1 MQCEAVLSQLLRN
14 RMLKKHKFPFYKQ
27 LDYRDCGP
35 TCLRMIAKFH
45 GKTFSR
51 EFLRDQAGITRMGV
65 TMAGI
70 ADAAEAIEMR
80 TLGMR
85 IALESLVSE
94 APTPFIVPWRQK
106 HFVVVYKTT
115 IDKVFVADPAQGLLE
130 YSHQEFSEAWTAT
143 QDKTGF
149 VLLLEPNVNFFAL
162 DEDKT
167 KAKGFGFLWPY
178 LRPYKNL
185 IGQLLIGLLVG
196 TTIQFIMPFLM
207 QSVVDI
213 GVNNQDIPF
222 IYLIL
227 IAQIVLFLS
236 QTMVSIF
243 REWLLLHVSGR
254 FNIKM
259 VSDFL
264 FKMLKLPVTFFD
276 TRNTGEH
283 LQRIQ
288 DHARVQN
295 FVSSSSFNMIY
306 SIILFVVF
314 NGVLAFYDLQ
324 IFLVFFIGAVCYV
337 GYTMFFLK
345 KRAELDFKRFDE
357 QSASQTS
364 LLQMIN
370 GVREIKVNNSQRKN
384 RWKWEQVQ
392 ISLFKTSM
400 SSLKLAQYQSIGSN
414 FINEL
419 KNIIITFLSATAVVQ
434 GDITLGMM
442 LSIQYI
448 VGQLNMP
455 LNNFIGFIQL
465 WQDAKISLE
474 RLWQVH
480 SKDDEDVIKENKVK
494 ELPQNK
500 DIVIKDLCFQYGSKS
515 SAMVLNKLNFIIPE
529 GKTTAIVGASGSG
542 KTTLIK
548 LLLKFYEPTS
558 GSINIGSTDL
568 SAINNDFWRLNCGAV
583 LQETFIFNDTIA
595 GNISESEQDEIID
608 REKLKMASYISNIED
623 FIEKLPNKLNTEL
636 GTSGIRLS
644 GGQEQRLMI
653 ARAVYKNPSYV
664 FFDEATS
671 SLDANNE
678 KTIMEKLNLFLSG
691 RTSVIVA
698 HRLSTVR
705 NADRILVL
713 ENGEIVEQ
721 GNHETLTKLK
731 GKYYELVKNQ
741 LELGN

>member
-1 MQCEAVLSQLLRN
+1 MV
-14 RMLKKHKFPFYKQ
+14 KKDKFPFFRQ

-35 TCLRMIAKFH
+35 TCLRMVAKFH

-51 EFLRDQAGITRMGV
+51 EFLRDKAGITRMGV

-85 IALESLVSE
+85 IALESLVTE

-115 IDKVFVADPAQGLLE
+115 KDKIYVADPAQGLLE
-130 YSHQEFSEAWTAT
+130 YSHQDFLEAWTTT
-143 QDKTGF
+143 QDQTGF
-149 VLLLEPNVNFFAL
+149 VLLLEPNASFFKL
-162 DEDKT
+162 DEDSSKPRN
-167 KAKGFGFLWPY
+167 FSFLWPY
-178 LRPYKNL
+178 LKPYKKL
-185 IGQLLIGLLVG
+185 IYQLVIGLLVG
-196 TTIQFIMPFLM
+196 TCIQFIMPFFM

-213 GVNNQDIPF
+213 GVSNQDIPF
-222 IYLIL
+222 IYLVL
-227 IAQIVLFLS
+227 IAQLILFVS
-236 QTMVSIF
+236 QTLVSIF
-243 REWLLLHVSGR
+243 REWLLLHVTGR

-259 VSDFL
+259 ISDFL
-264 FKMLKLPVTFFD
+264 FKMLKLPVNFFD

-295 FVSSSSFNMIY
+295 FVSSSSFNMLY
-306 SIILFVVF
+306 SLVLFVIF
-314 NGVLAFYDLQ
+314 SGVLCYYNVK
-324 IFLVFFIGAVCYV
+324 IFFTFLIGAILYV
-337 GYTMFFLK
+337 SYTFFFLK

-364 LLQMIN
+364 LVQIIN

-419 KNIIITFLSATAVVQ
+419 KNILITFLSASAVVN

-448 VGQLNMP
+448 VGQLNLP
-455 LNNFIGFIQL
+455 LSNFIGFIQL

-480 SKDDEDVIKENKVK
+480 SKEDEDAIEMQKVK
-494 ELPQNK
+494 ELPENKSIQIQN
-500 DIVIKDLCFQYGSKS
+500 LSFQYGSKS
-515 SAMVLNKLNFIIPE
+515 SQMILKNLNFEIPV

-548 LLLKFYEPTS
+548 LLLKFYEPTE
-558 GSINIGSTDL
+558 GSILIDKTNL
-568 SAINNDFWRLNCGAV
+568 NAINNDYWRMSCGAV

-595 GNISESEQDEIID
+595 GNISESEQNEIID
-608 REKLKMASYISNIED
+608 RDKLKNAVYIANIED
-623 FIEKLPNKLNTEL
+623 FVERLPNKLNTEL

-653 ARAVYKNPSYV
+653 ARAVYKNPEYV

-678 KTIMEKLNLFLSG
+678 KVIMEKLNSFIKG
-691 RTSVIVA
+691 KTAVIVA
-698 HRLSTVR
+698 HRLSTVK
-705 NADRILVL
+705 NADNIIVL
-713 ENGEIVEQ
+713 ENGELVEQ
-721 GNHETLTKLK
+721 GNHSELTSEK

>member
-1 MQCEAVLSQLLRN
+1 
-14 RMLKKHKFPFYKQ
+14 
-27 LDYRDCGP
+27 
-35 TCLRMIAKFH
+35 MIAKFH

-51 EFLRDQAGITRMGV
+51 EFLRDKAGITRLGV

-85 IALESLVSE
+85 ISLESLVTE
-94 APTPFIVPWRQK
+94 APIPFIVPWRQK
-106 HFVVVYKTT
+106 HFVVVFKTT
-115 IDKVFVADPAQGLLE
+115 KDKIYVADPAQGLLN
-130 YSHQEFSEAWTAT
+130 YSHEEFLEAWTTSA
-143 QDKTGF
+143 DKTGF
-149 VLLLEPNVNFFAL
+149 VLLLEPNPSFFKL
-162 DEDKT
+162 DIKESKS
-167 KAKGFGFLWPY
+167 AGFGFLIPY
-178 LRPYKNL
+178 LTPYKKL
-185 IGQLLIGLLVG
+185 VYQLLIGLLVG
-196 TTIQFIMPFLM
+196 ISIQFIMPFLM
-207 QSVVDI
+207 QSVVDV

-227 IAQIVLFLS
+227 ISQLVLFLS
-236 QTMVSIF
+236 QTLVSIF
-243 REWLLLHVSGR
+243 REWLLLHITGR

-264 FKMLKLPVTFFD
+264 FKMLKLPVNFFD

-288 DHARVQN
+288 DHSRVQN
-295 FVSSSSFNMIY
+295 FVSSSSFNMLY
-306 SIILFVVF
+306 SIILFVIF
-314 NGVLAFYDLQ
+314 NFVLAFYNIK
-324 IFLVFFIGAVCYV
+324 IFVVFLIGAIAYV
-337 GYTMFFLK
+337 GWTVFFLK

-357 QSASQTS
+357 LSQSQTS
-364 LLQMIN
+364 LVQIIN

-414 FINEL
+414 FFNEL
-419 KNIIITFLSATAVVQ
+419 KNIIITFLSASAVVN
-434 GDITLGMM
+434 GEITLGMM

-448 VGQLNMP
+448 VGQLNLP
-455 LNNFIGFIQL
+455 LGNFIGFIQL

-480 SKDDEDVIKENKVK
+480 SKEDEDATILNKVK
-494 ELPQNK
+494 ELPENK
-500 DIVIKDLCFQYGSKS
+500 TISIENLSFQYGSKS
-515 SAMVLNKLNFIIPE
+515 SQMVLKNVSLTIPE

-548 LLLKFYEPTS
+548 LLLKFYQPTL
-558 GSINIGSTDL
+558 GAINIDKTNL
-568 SAINNDFWRLNCGAV
+568 SNINNDFWRMNCGAV

-595 GNISESEQDEIID
+595 GNISESEQDEIMNRD
-608 REKLKMASYISNIED
+608 KLKNAVYIANIED
-623 FIEKLPNKLNTEL
+623 FVEKLPNKLNTEL

-653 ARAVYKNPSYV
+653 ARAVYKNPSFV

-678 KTIMEKLNLFLSG
+678 KVIMEKLNSFLKN

-705 NADRILVL
+705 NADQIIVL
-713 ENGEIVEQ
+713 ENGEVVEQ
-721 GNHETLTKLK
+721 GNHEELTKQK

>member
-1 MQCEAVLSQLLRN
+1 MS
-14 RMLKKHKFPFYKQ
+14 KFPFFRQ

-35 TCLRMIAKFH
+35 TCLRMVAKFH

-51 EFLRDQAGITRMGV
+51 EFLRDKAGITRMGV

-85 IALESLVSE
+85 ISLESLVTE

-106 HFVVVYKTT
+106 HFVVVHKTT
-115 IDKVFVADPAQGLLE
+115 KDKIFVADPAQGLLE
-130 YSHQEFSEAWTAT
+130 YSHQDFLEAWTTA

-149 VLLLEPNVNFFAL
+149 VLLLEPNPNFFEL
-162 DEDKT
+162 KEDKS
-167 KAKGFGFLWPY
+167 KIKSFGFLWSY
-178 LRPYKNL
+178 LKPYKKLVN
-185 IGQLLIGLLVG
+185 QLLIGLLVG

-227 IAQIVLFLS
+227 VAQLVLFVS
-236 QTMVSIF
+236 QTLVSIF
-243 REWLLLHVSGR
+243 REWLLLHVTGR

-264 FKMLKLPVTFFD
+264 FKMLKLPVNFFD

-288 DHARVQN
+288 DHTRVQN
-295 FVSSSSFNMIY
+295 FVSSSSFNMLY
-306 SIILFVVF
+306 SIVLFIVF
-314 NGVLAFYDLQ
+314 NFVLAFYNFK
-324 IFLVFFIGAVCYV
+324 IFVVFLIGAICYV
-337 GYTMFFLK
+337 GWTLFFLK

-364 LLQMIN
+364 LVQIIN

-400 SSLKLAQYQSIGSN
+400 STLKLAQYQSIGSN

-419 KNIIITFLSATAVVQ
+419 KNILITFLSASAVVN

-448 VGQLNMP
+448 VGQLNLP
-455 LNNFIGFIQL
+455 LSNFIGFIQL

-480 SKDDEDVIKENKVK
+480 SKKDEDATELNKAK
-494 ELPQNK
+494 ELPENK
-500 DIVIKDLCFQYGSKS
+500 SIFIKNLSFQYGSKS
-515 SAMVLNKLNFIIPE
+515 SQMVLKNLSFEIPQ

-548 LLLKFYEPTS
+548 LLLKFYEPTD
-558 GSINIGSTDL
+558 GAILIGNTNLNDL
-568 SAINNDFWRLNCGAV
+568 NNDYWRMNCGAV

-595 GNISESEQDEIID
+595 GNISESEQNEIID
-608 REKLKMASYISNIED
+608 RDKLKNAVYIANIKD
-623 FIEKLPNKLNTEL
+623 FVERLPNKLNTEL

-653 ARAVYKNPSYV
+653 ARAVYKNPEFV

-678 KTIMEKLNLFLSG
+678 KTIMEKLNSFLNKK
-691 RTSVIVA
+691 TSVIVA
-698 HRLSTVR
+698 HRLSTVK
-705 NADRILVL
+705 NADNIIVL
-713 ENGEIVEQ
+713 ENGEVVEQ
-721 GNHETLTKLK
+721 GNHEQLTKLK

>member
-1 MQCEAVLSQLLRN
+1 MA
-14 RMLKKHKFPFYKQ
+14 KTKFPFFRQ

-35 TCLRMIAKFH
+35 TCLRMVAKH
-45 GKTFSR
+45 YGKTFSR
-51 EFLRDQAGITRMGV
+51 EFLRDKAGITRVGV

-80 TLGMR
+80 TLGIR
-85 IALESLVSE
+85 IALESLVNE
-94 APTPFIVPWRQK
+94 VPTPCIVPWRQK
-106 HFVVVYKTT
+106 HFVVVYKTSK
-115 IDKVFVADPAQGLLE
+115 DKIFVADPAQGLLT
-130 YSHQEFSEAWTAT
+130 YTHQQFLEAWTNTA
-143 QDKTGF
+143 DKTGF
-149 VLLLEPNVNFFAL
+149 ALVLEPNATFYTQK
-162 DEDKT
+162 EDTAKN
-167 KAKGFGFLWPY
+167 KGFGFLYPY
-178 LRPYKNL
+178 LRPYKKLVN
-185 IGQLLIGLLVG
+185 QLLIGLLVG
-196 TTIQFIMPFLM
+196 TTIQFTMPFLM
-207 QSVVDI
+207 QSVVDV
-213 GVNNQDIPF
+213 GVSTQNIPF

-227 IAQIVLFLS
+227 ISQLVLFAS
-236 QTMVSIF
+236 QTAVSIF
-243 REWLLLHVSGR
+243 REWLLLHITGR

-264 FKMLKLPVTFFD
+264 YKMLKLPVNFFD

-288 DHARVQN
+288 DHSRVQN
-295 FVSSSSFNMIY
+295 FVSSSSFNMLY
-306 SIILFVVF
+306 SIVLFVVF
-314 NGVLAFYDLQ
+314 NFVLAYYNFK
-324 IFLVFFIGAVCYV
+324 IFVVFLIGAIVYV
-337 GYTMFFLK
+337 SWTLFFLK

-357 QSASQTS
+357 QSQSQTS
-364 LLQMIN
+364 LIQIIN

-400 SSLKLAQYQSIGSN
+400 SSLKLAQYQTIGST

-419 KNIIITFLSATAVVQ
+419 KNIIITFLSATAVVN
-434 GDITLGMM
+434 GEITLGMM
-442 LSIQYI
+442 LSVQYI
-448 VGQLNMP
+448 VGQLNAP
-455 LNNFIGFIQL
+455 LGNFITFIQL

-480 SKDDEDVIKENKVK
+480 SKEDEDDAKLQKVK
-494 ELPQNK
+494 ELPTKK
-500 DIVIKDLCFQYGSKS
+500 DIVIKDLSFRYGSKS
-515 SAMVLNKLNFIIPE
+515 SALVLKNLNFIIPE

-558 GSINIGSTDL
+558 GAIQIDSVDL
-568 SAINNDFWRLNCGAV
+568 QNINNDFWRMNCGAV
-583 LQETFIFNDTIA
+583 LQETFMFNDTIA
-595 GNISESEQDEIID
+595 GNISESEQNEIID
-608 REKLKMASYISNIED
+608 REKLKTAVYISNIED

-653 ARAVYKNPSYV
+653 ARAVYKNPEYV

-678 KTIMEKLNLFLSG
+678 KIIMEKLNTFLNG
-691 RTSVIVA
+691 RTSVVVA

-705 NADRILVL
+705 NADTIIVL
-713 ENGEIVEQ
+713 ENGEVVEQ
-721 GNHETLTKLK
+721 GNHNDLTALQ

>member
-1 MQCEAVLSQLLRN
+1 MKS
-14 RMLKKHKFPFYKQ
+14 KFQHYKQ
-27 LDYRDCGP
+27 LDNKDCGP
-35 TCLRMIAKFH
+35 TCLRMIAKH
-45 GKTFSR
+45 YGKTFSR
-51 EFLRDQAGITRMGV
+51 EFLRDKAGITRMGV

-70 ADAAEAIEMR
+70 ADAAESIEMR

-85 IALESLVSE
+85 IALDSLVNE

-115 IDKVFVADPAQGLLE
+115 NEKIFVADPAQGLLE
-130 YSHQEFSEAWTAT
+130 YSHQDFLEAWTT
-143 QDKTGF
+143 SSDKTGF
-149 VLLLEPNVNFFAL
+149 VLLLEPNANFYTL
-162 DEDKT
+162 SDDKT
-167 KAKGFGFLWPY
+167 KTKGFSFLFPY
-178 LRPYKNL
+178 LRPYKKL
-185 IGQLLIGLLVG
+185 IYQLFIGLLVG
-196 TTIQFIMPFLM
+196 TVIQFIMPFLM

-213 GVNNQDIPF
+213 GVNNQDISF

-227 IAQIVLFLS
+227 IAQLVLFIS
-236 QTMVSIF
+236 QTLVSIF
-243 REWLLLHVSGR
+243 REWLLLHVTGR

-264 FKMLKLPVTFFD
+264 FKMLKLPINYFE

-283 LQRIQ
+283 LQRIT
-288 DHARVQN
+288 DHTRVQN
-295 FVSSSSFNMIY
+295 FVSSSSFNMLY

-314 NGVLAFYDLQ
+314 NFVLAFYNLK
-324 IFLVFFIGAVCYV
+324 IFLVFLIGAILYV
-337 GYTMFFLK
+337 GYTFFFLK
-345 KRAELDFKRFDE
+345 RRAELDFKRFDE
-357 QSASQTS
+357 LSQSQTS
-364 LLQMIN
+364 LVQIIN
-370 GVREIKVNNSQRKN
+370 GVKEIKVNNSQRKN

-419 KNIIITFLSATAVVQ
+419 KNILITFLSATAVVN
-434 GDITLGMM
+434 GEITLGMM

-448 VGQLNMP
+448 VGQLNLP

-480 SKDDEDVIKENKVK
+480 SKEDEDDLKSNKSS

-500 DIVIKDLCFQYGSKS
+500 SIVLKDLSFQYGSKS
-515 SAMVLNKLNFIIPE
+515 SPLVLKNISCVFPE

-542 KTTLIK
+542 KTTLLK
-548 LLLKFYEPTS
+548 LLLKFYPPTN
-558 GSINIGSTDL
+558 GSILIDSNDL
-568 SAINNDFWRLNCGAV
+568 ETIHNDFWRLNCGAV
-583 LQETFIFNDTIA
+583 MQDTFIFNDTIA
-595 GNISESEQDEIID
+595 GNISESEQNEIID
-608 REKLKMASYISNIED
+608 RERLKNASHIANIED
-623 FIEKLPNKLNTEL
+623 FVEKLPNKFNTEL

-678 KTIMEKLNLFLSG
+678 KMIMEKLNSFLKG
-691 RTSVIVA
+691 RTSIIVA

-705 NADRILVL
+705 NADNIIVL

-721 GNHETLTKLK
+721 GSHNVLTKLK

>member
-1 MQCEAVLSQLLRN
+1 MP
-14 RMLKKHKFPFYKQ
+14 KIKFPFYQQ

-51 EFLRDQAGITRMGV
+51 EFLRDKAGITRMGV

-70 ADAAEAIEMR
+70 ADAAESIELR

-85 IALESLVSE
+85 ISLESLINE

-106 HFVVVYKTT
+106 HFVVVYKTSKQK
-115 IDKVFVADPAQGLLE
+115 IYVADPAQGLLE
-130 YSHQEFSEAWTAT
+130 YSHEDFLSAWTNT
-143 QDKTGF
+143 TDKTGF
-149 VLLLEPNVNFFAL
+149 VLLMEPNPSFYTQEEEQTNI
-162 DEDKT
+162 
-167 KAKGFGFLWPY
+167 KGFSFLIPY
-178 LRPYKNL
+178 LRPYNKL
-185 IGQLLIGLLVG
+185 INQLLIGLLVG
-196 TTIQFIMPFLM
+196 ITIQFLLPFLM
-207 QSVVDI
+207 QSVVDV

-227 IAQIVLFLS
+227 ISQLVLFVS
-236 QTMVSIF
+236 QTLVSIF
-243 REWLLLHVSGR
+243 REWLLLHITSR

-264 FKMLKLPVTFFD
+264 YKMLKLPINYFD

-283 LQRIQ
+283 LQRIT
-288 DHARVQN
+288 DHNRIQN
-295 FVSSSSFNMIY
+295 FVSSTTFNMAY
-306 SIILFVVF
+306 SLILFLVF
-314 NGVLAFYDLQ
+314 SVVLAFYSLK
-324 IFLVFFIGAVCYV
+324 IFTVFIVGATLYV
-337 GYTMFFLK
+337 GWTFFFLK

-357 QSASQTS
+357 MAQSQTS
-364 LLQMIN
+364 LVQIIN

-392 ISLFKTSM
+392 ISLFKTSL
-400 SSLKLAQYQSIGSN
+400 SNLQLAQYQSIGSN

-419 KNIIITFLSATAVVQ
+419 KNIIITFLSAKAVVS

-448 VGQLNMP
+448 VGQLNLP
-455 LNNFIGFIQL
+455 LSNFIGFIQL

-480 SKDDEDVIKENKVK
+480 SKEDEDDSKQDKIK
-494 ELPQNK
+494 ELPEK
-500 DIVIKDLCFQYGSKS
+500 KSIIIKDLSFRYGSKS
-515 SAMVLNKLNFIIPE
+515 SPLILKKLNFEIPE

-548 LLLKFYEPTS
+548 LLLKFYEPTE
-558 GSINIGSTDL
+558 GSIGVGPTDL
-568 SAINNDFWRLNCGAV
+568 KNINNDFWRMNCGAV
-583 LQETFIFNDTIA
+583 LQETFIFNDSIA
-595 GNISESEQDEIID
+595 GNISESEQNEIIS
-608 REKLKMASYISNIED
+608 RERLKTAAHVSNIED
-623 FIEKLPNKLNTEL
+623 FIEKLPNKFNTEL

-653 ARAVYKNPSYV
+653 ARAVYKNPAFV

-678 KTIMEKLNLFLSG
+678 KAIMEKLNHFLQD

-698 HRLSTVR
+698 HRLSTVK
-705 NADRILVL
+705 NADKIIVL

-721 GNHETLTKLK
+721 GTHETLTTEK

-741 LELGN
+741 LELGK

>member
-1 MQCEAVLSQLLRN
+1 MSKN
-14 RMLKKHKFPFYKQ
+14 KFPFYRQ

-35 TCLRMIAKFH
+35 TCLRMVAKH
-45 GKTFSR
+45 YGKTFSR
-51 EFLRDQAGITRMGV
+51 EFLRDKAGITRVGV

-85 IALESLVSE
+85 IALDSLVNE
-94 APTPFIVPWRQK
+94 IPTPCIVPWRQK
-106 HFVVVYKTT
+106 HFVVIHKTT
-115 IDKVFVADPAQGLLE
+115 KDKIFIADPAQGLLD
-130 YSHQEFSEAWTAT
+130 YSHQDFLEAWTNTA
-143 QDKTGF
+143 DKTGF
-149 VLLLEPNVNFFAL
+149 VLVLEPNANFYTQ
-162 DEDKT
+162 DDNEVKNQ
-167 KAKGFGFLWPY
+167 GFGFLYPY
-178 LRPYKNL
+178 LRPYKKLVNQL
-185 IGQLLIGLLVG
+185 IIGLLVG
-196 TTIQFIMPFLM
+196 TTIQFMMPFLV
-207 QSVVDI
+207 QSVVDV
-213 GVNNQDIPF
+213 GVNTQNIPF

-227 IAQIVLFLS
+227 ISQLVLFIS
-236 QTMVSIF
+236 QTAVSIF
-243 REWLLLHVSGR
+243 REWLLLHITGR

-264 FKMLKLPVTFFD
+264 FKMLKLPVNFFD

-288 DHARVQN
+288 DHTRVQS
-295 FVSSSSFNMIY
+295 FVSSSSFNMLY
-306 SIILFVVF
+306 SIILFIVF
-314 NGVLAFYDLQ
+314 NFVLAYYNLK
-324 IFLVFFIGAVCYV
+324 IFGVFLIGAIVYV
-337 GYTMFFLK
+337 GWTLFFLK

-357 QSASQTS
+357 QSQSQTS
-364 LLQMIN
+364 LIQIIN
-370 GVREIKVNNSQRKN
+370 GVKEIKVNNSQRKN

-400 SSLKLAQYQSIGSN
+400 SSLKLAQYQSLGST

-419 KNIIITFLSATAVVQ
+419 KNIIITFLSATAVVN
-434 GDITLGMM
+434 GEITLGMM
-442 LSIQYI
+442 LSVQYI
-448 VGQLNMP
+448 VGQLNAP
-455 LNNFIGFIQL
+455 LGSFINFIQL

-480 SKDDEDVIKENKVK
+480 SKEDEDDAKLDKVK
-494 ELPQNK
+494 ELPTKK
-500 DIVIKDLCFQYGSKS
+500 DIVIKDLSFRYGSKS
-515 SAMVLNKLNFIIPE
+515 SALVLKNLNFTIPE

-548 LLLKFYEPTS
+548 LLLKFHEPTS
-558 GSINIGSTDL
+558 GAILIDSIDL
-568 SAINNDFWRLNCGAV
+568 HNINNDYWRMNCGAV

-595 GNISESEQDEIID
+595 GNISESEQNEIID
-608 REKLKMASYISNIED
+608 REKLKAAVYISNIED

-644 GGQEQRLMI
+644 GGQAQRLMI
-653 ARAVYKNPSYV
+653 ARAVYKNPEYV

-678 KTIMEKLNLFLSG
+678 KVIMEKLNTFLSG
-691 RTSVIVA
+691 RTAVVVA

-705 NADRILVL
+705 NADKIIVL
-713 ENGEIVEQ
+713 ENGEVVEQ
-721 GNHETLTKLK
+721 GSHNDLTALQ

>member
-1 MQCEAVLSQLLRN
+1 MF
-14 RMLKKHKFPFYKQ
+14 KKSTFPFYKQ

-35 TCLRMIAKFH
+35 TCLRMIAKSY
-45 GKTFSR
+45 GKTLSR
-51 EFLRDQAGITRMGV
+51 EFLRDKAGITRLGV

-85 IALESLVSE
+85 IALESLVKE

-115 IDKVFVADPAQGLLE
+115 KDRIFVADPAQGLLD
-130 YSHQEFSEAWTAT
+130 YSHADFQEAWTNTAN
-143 QDKTGF
+143 KNGF
-149 VLLLEPNVNFFAL
+149 VLLLEPNQNFNKL
-162 DEDKT
+162 EEDKT
-167 KAKGFGFLWPY
+167 KNKDFSFLWPY
-178 LRPYKNL
+178 LKPYKKL
-185 IGQLLIGLLVG
+185 INQLLIGLLVG

-207 QSVVDI
+207 QSVVDV

-227 IAQIVLFLS
+227 IAQLVLFLS
-236 QTMVSIF
+236 QTLVSIF

-264 FKMLKLPVTFFD
+264 FKMLKLPVNFFD

-295 FVSSSSFNMIY
+295 FVSSSSFNMLY
-306 SIILFVVF
+306 SIVLFVVF
-314 NGVLAFYDLQ
+314 NFVLAYYNVT
-324 IFLVFFIGAVCYV
+324 IFVVFLIGAVCYV
-337 GYTMFFLK
+337 GWTLFFLK

-357 QSASQTS
+357 QSQSQTS
-364 LLQMIN
+364 LVQIIN
-370 GVREIKVNNSQRKN
+370 GVREIKINNSQRKN

-392 ISLFKTSM
+392 INLFKTSM

-414 FINEL
+414 SINEV
-419 KNIIITFLSATAVVQ
+419 KNIIITFLSATAVVN
-434 GDITLGMM
+434 GEITLGMM

-455 LNNFIGFIQL
+455 LGNFIGFIQL

-480 SKDDEDVIKENKVK
+480 SKDDEDAAKLDKVK
-494 ELPQNK
+494 ELPDDK
-500 DIVIKDLCFQYGSKS
+500 TIYIKDLSYQYGSKS
-515 SAMVLNKLNFIIPE
+515 SARVLKNLNFEIQE

-548 LLLKFYEPTS
+548 LLLKFYEPTK
-558 GSINIGSTDL
+558 GSIQIGTTDL
-568 SAINNDFWRLNCGAV
+568 ETINNDFWRMQCGAV

-595 GNISESEQDEIID
+595 GNISESEQNEVID
-608 REKLKMASYISNIED
+608 PEKLKNASYISNIDE
-623 FIEKLPNKLNTEL
+623 FIDKLPNRLKTEL

-653 ARAVYKNPSYV
+653 ARAVYKNPAFI

-678 KTIMEKLNLFLSG
+678 KVIMEKLNSFLQNK
-691 RTSVIVA
+691 TALIVA
-698 HRLSTVR
+698 HRLSTVK
-705 NADRILVL
+705 NADTIIVL

-721 GNHETLTKLK
+721 GNHKELTAIK

-741 LELGN
+741 LELGS

>member
-1 MQCEAVLSQLLRN
+1 MN
-14 RMLKKHKFPFYKQ
+14 KFPFFRQ

-35 TCLRMIAKFH
+35 TCLRMVAKFH

-51 EFLRDQAGITRMGV
+51 EFLRDKAGITRMGV

-85 IALESLVSE
+85 IALESLVTE

-106 HFVVVYKTT
+106 HFVVVHKTT
-115 IDKVFVADPAQGLLE
+115 KDKIFVADPAQGLLE
-130 YSHQEFSEAWTAT
+130 YSHQDFLEAWTTA

-149 VLLLEPNVNFFAL
+149 VLLLEPNPNFFEL
-162 DEDKT
+162 KEDKS
-167 KAKGFGFLWPY
+167 KIKSFGFLWSY
-178 LRPYKNL
+178 LKPYKKLVN
-185 IGQLLIGLLVG
+185 QLLIGLLVG

-227 IAQIVLFLS
+227 VAQLVLFVS
-236 QTMVSIF
+236 QTLVSIF
-243 REWLLLHVSGR
+243 REWLLLHVTGR

-264 FKMLKLPVTFFD
+264 FKMLKLPVNFFD

-288 DHARVQN
+288 DHTRVQN
-295 FVSSSSFNMIY
+295 FVSSSSFNMLY
-306 SIILFVVF
+306 SIVLFIVF
-314 NGVLAFYDLQ
+314 NFVLAFYNFK
-324 IFLVFFIGAVCYV
+324 IFVVFLIGAICYV
-337 GYTMFFLK
+337 GWTLFFLK

-364 LLQMIN
+364 LVQIIN

-400 SSLKLAQYQSIGSN
+400 STLKLAQYQSIGSN

-419 KNIIITFLSATAVVQ
+419 KNILITFLSASAVVN

-448 VGQLNMP
+448 VGQLNLP
-455 LNNFIGFIQL
+455 LSNFIGFIQL

-480 SKDDEDVIKENKVK
+480 SKKDEDATELNKAK
-494 ELPQNK
+494 ELPENK
-500 DIVIKDLCFQYGSKS
+500 SIFIKNLSFQYGSKS
-515 SAMVLNKLNFIIPE
+515 SQMVLKNLSFEIPQ

-548 LLLKFYEPTS
+548 LLLKFYEPTD
-558 GSINIGSTDL
+558 GAILIGNTNLNDL
-568 SAINNDFWRLNCGAV
+568 NNDYWRMNCGAV

-595 GNISESEQDEIID
+595 GNISESEQNEIID
-608 REKLKMASYISNIED
+608 RDKLKNAVYIANIKD
-623 FIEKLPNKLNTEL
+623 FVERLPNKLNTEL

-653 ARAVYKNPSYV
+653 ARAVYKNPEFV

-678 KTIMEKLNLFLSG
+678 KTIMEKLNSFLNKK
-691 RTSVIVA
+691 TSVIVA
-698 HRLSTVR
+698 HRLSTVK
-705 NADRILVL
+705 NADNIIVL
-713 ENGEIVEQ
+713 ENGEVVEQ
-721 GNHETLTKLK
+721 GNHEQLTKLK

>member
-1 MQCEAVLSQLLRN
+1 
-14 RMLKKHKFPFYKQ
+14 MLKKEKFPHYKQ

-35 TCLRMIAKFH
+35 TCLRMVAKFY

-51 EFLRDQAGITRMGV
+51 EFLRDKAGITRMGV

-85 IALESLVSE
+85 VALDSLVNE

-115 IDKVFVADPAQGLLE
+115 KDRIYIADPAQGLLD
-130 YSHQEFSEAWTAT
+130 YSHQDFLEAWTNTA
-143 QDKTGF
+143 DKTGF
-149 VLLLEPNVNFFAL
+149 VLLLEPNPSFYQL
-162 DEDKT
+162 EEDKT
-167 KAKGFGFLWPY
+167 KNKGFAFLWPY
-178 LRPYKNL
+178 LLPYKKL
-185 IGQLLIGLLVG
+185 INQLLIGLVVG
-196 TTIQFIMPFLM
+196 ATIQFIMPFLM

-227 IAQIVLFLS
+227 ISQLVLFLS
-236 QTMVSIF
+236 QTLVTIF
-243 REWLLLHVSGR
+243 REWLLLHVTGR

-264 FKMLKLPVTFFD
+264 FKMLKLPINFFD

-288 DHARVQN
+288 DHTRVQN
-295 FVSSSSFNMIY
+295 FVSSSSFNMLY
-306 SIILFVVF
+306 SIILFIIF
-314 NGVLAFYDLQ
+314 NGVLAFYSTK
-324 IFLVFFIGAVCYV
+324 IFIVFLTGAIFYV
-337 GYTMFFLK
+337 GWTLFFLK

-357 QSASQTS
+357 QSQSQTS
-364 LLQMIN
+364 LVQIIN
-370 GVREIKVNNSQRKN
+370 GVREIKINNSQRKN

-419 KNIIITFLSATAVVQ
+419 KNIIIIFLSATAVVN

-448 VGQLNMP
+448 VGQLNLP
-455 LNNFIGFIQL
+455 LGNFIGFIQL

-480 SKDDEDVIKENKVK
+480 SKEDEDELKLDKVK
-494 ELPQNK
+494 ELPIK
-500 DIVIKDLCFQYGSKS
+500 KSIIIKDLSFQYGSKS
-515 SAMVLNKLNFIIPE
+515 SQMVLKNLNFEIEE

-558 GSINIGSTDL
+558 GSINISSINLNT
-568 SAINNDFWRLNCGAV
+568 INNDFWRMNCGAV

-595 GNISESEQDEIID
+595 GNISESEQNEIID
-608 REKLKMASYISNIED
+608 REKLKMAAHIANIEE
-623 FIEKLPNKLNTEL
+623 FIERLPNRLNTEL

-653 ARAVYKNPSYV
+653 ARAVYKNPDYV

-678 KTIMEKLNLFLSG
+678 KSIMEKLNTFLKG
-691 RTSVIVA
+691 RTSIIVA
-698 HRLSTVR
+698 HRLSTVK
-705 NADRILVL
+705 NADTIIVL

-721 GNHETLTKLK
+721 GNHEKLTSLK